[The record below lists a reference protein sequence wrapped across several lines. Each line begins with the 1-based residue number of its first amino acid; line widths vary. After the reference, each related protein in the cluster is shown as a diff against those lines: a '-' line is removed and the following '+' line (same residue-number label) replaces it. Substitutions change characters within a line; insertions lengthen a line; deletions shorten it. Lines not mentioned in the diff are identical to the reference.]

1 MKRNSPLASFRC
13 KQYPAFR
20 RTESFEFSNSQ
31 IASLVFVIYRLF
43 RDRTTFERYN
53 TIRYCVNKLTWNAR
67 RSSDEKWPKKILWRL
82 RTGQTAFENSVGKK
96 GCDRRKFSLE
106 GANLCHYALKRWRW
120 PRLRLYQ
127 LPAVRMRKPIVLSFS
142 PLCIFPPIFLLFFFF
157 YSPYPAFC
165 RSNDS
170 RYLRYCYRIALLWK
184 EFISLGSS
192 IEI

>member
-67 RSSDEKWPKKILWRL
+67 RSSDEKWPKKILWRS
-82 RTGQTAFENSVGKK
+82 RTGQTAFENSVEQK
-96 GCDRRKFSLE
+96 GCSRRKFSLE
-106 GANLCHYALKRWRW
+106 GANLCHYALKGWRR

-127 LPAVRMRKPIVLSFS
+127 LPVVRMREPIVFSFFS
-142 PLCIFPPIFLLFFFF
+142 PLYFFPYFSSFFLF
-157 YSPYPAFC
+157 SPYPAFC
-165 RSNDS
+165 CSNDS
-170 RYLRYCYRIALLWK
+170 RYLRCCYRIALLWI

-192 IEI
+192 AEI